1 MSNITVVLPPTVE
14 EGEYPSGWPLAKE
27 TYKAINA
34 AYVATNAGNV
44 AKMQLYGQWALL
56 RGEFNTI
63 AREGF
68 KQCTGCGGYGHVYA
82 TPCPTARAITAL
94 KQIAHFRT
102 LILAAE
108 GAIENSQGI
117 A

>member
-1 MSNITVVLPPTVE
+1 
-14 EGEYPSGWPLAKE
+14 LAKE
-27 TYKAINA
+27 TFNAISA
-34 AYVATNAGNV
+34 AYLSTTDTV
-44 AKMQLYGQWALL
+44 AKMQLYGQWSLL
-56 RGEFNTI
+56 RNEFNTI

-94 KQIAHFRT
+94 KQISQFKT

-108 GAIENSQGI
+108 GAIENRQGI